1 MAGRSEARWPPRSSK
16 RSVLKPALGAAIS
29 IDLPRSPRS
38 SSKRAL
44 LKPALVVVEALV
56 DAHDDAHDDA
66 QDGAHD
72 GARDEALVDATGA
85 AAAAG
90 HVACAHDDAHAR
102 ACSSSSRLGV
112 VGGKGTIGME
122 QSEPVQPAA
131 HMQKPRTHSPLSEHW
146 LTQKERTTISHI
158 RPPRSS

>member
-1 MAGRSEARWPPRSSK
+1 
-16 RSVLKPALGAAIS
+16 V
-29 IDLPRSPRS
+29 
-38 SSKRAL
+38 

-72 GARDEALVDATGA
+72 GAHDEALVDATGA

-90 HVACAHDDAHAR
+90 HVACAHDDAQAR